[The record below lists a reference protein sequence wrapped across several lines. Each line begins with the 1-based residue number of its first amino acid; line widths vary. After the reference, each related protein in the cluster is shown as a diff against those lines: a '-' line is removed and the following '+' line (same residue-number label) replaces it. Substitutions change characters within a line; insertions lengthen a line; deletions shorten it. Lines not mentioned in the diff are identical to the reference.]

1 MTAPMIQKRFLN
13 SKSVAAKDILV
24 ALGGARR
31 GWRMLHDGP
40 LIVEES
46 KIQGTR
52 DGLRHPDHGAMERV
66 GRDLSYVE

>member
-1 MTAPMIQKRFLN
+1 MIQKRFLN
-13 SKSVAAKDILV
+13 SKSVAAKDIFV
-24 ALGGARR
+24 GLGGARR

-52 DGLRHPDHGAMERV
+52 DGLRSSRPWS
-66 GRDLSYVE
+66 GREGPELR